1 MHPVLVRVRVFVP
14 HIVELSLSLPH
25 VTALSPSFS
34 RLSLCFFR
42 CAHSVQCSRLC
53 ILESRGDQGGDKTF
67 MLNSKSISRVK
78 TGSDGFIRP
87 IAFLTSGDAFG
98 SYTSAP
104 PQPILLGSKATEQ
117 ALRAQYG
124 GAQPRREIWRSSFFP
139 RFRQEIVR
147 EHHGY
152 APGEVSL
159 RDATLVVRRSAR
171 LIASAIATVAL

>member
-78 TGSDGFIRP
+78 TGSDGFIRC
-87 IAFLTSGDAFG
+87 IDFLPDGLTVTHFNKAHCFLDLWRRLRIIYVCTSTADPPRQQGD
-98 SYTSAP
+98 
-104 PQPILLGSKATEQ
+104 
-117 ALRAQYG
+117 
-124 GAQPRREIWRSSFFP
+124 
-139 RFRQEIVR
+139 
-147 EHHGY
+147 
-152 APGEVSL
+152 
-159 RDATLVVRRSAR
+159 
-171 LIASAIATVAL
+171 